1 MEVIKEIKEE
11 PGLSEPSLPEV
22 VTTRV
27 KIPETDSTPSLETM
41 MDLWQKQ
48 QGYIDHLE
56 SKVKKNDSESKDIN
70 NEASRREHLLVVR
83 LATKEQELQEL
94 SNQIAELKA
103 AQAPSTSAMRNALL
117 DPAVNI
123 IVSKLTQ
130 ELDATKS
137 KLSQV
142 NEEMSAW
149 KFTPDSVTGK
159 RLMARCR
166 QLLQENEDIAKMVSS
181 GRLAK
186 LEGELAMHKKLV
198 EEMKKN
204 QVETD
209 DFVQELDEDMEGMQS
224 TIYLLQQQLKESKEQ
239 VTSLQSQLKES
250 QETAA
255 AVVREAASAVT
266 AANAAAAPPHTA
278 DDPEEEEGGEGMDDD
293 NEPET
298 PTKRVGKR
306 ASAPAP
312 DSPAPPSGRRGRS
325 AAAKKTPSKDDGDD
339 ESSRPKRRRAVP
351 QRGGGGGKKTGKK
364 TAAAASAE
372 KDTTEESD
380 EDK

>member
-1 MEVIKEIKEE
+1 MQK
-11 PGLSEPSLPEV
+11 
-22 VTTRV
+22 
-27 KIPETDSTPSLETM
+27 TDSE
-41 MDLWQKQ
+41 
-48 QGYIDHLE
+48 G
-56 SKVKKNDSESKDIN
+56 KDTSS
-70 NEASRREHLLVVR
+70 EASRREHLLVVR

-94 SNQIAELKA
+94 SNQISELKA
-103 AQAPSTSAMRNALL
+103 AQAPTTTAMRNALL

-239 VTSLQSQLKES
+239 VASLQGQLKES

-255 AVVREAASAVT
+255 AVVRDAASAVT
-266 AANAAAAPPHTA
+266 AANAAKAAAAAASQDSTTGEQGPE
-278 DDPEEEEGGEGMDDD
+278 DEPEEVMDEDEPEE
-293 NEPET
+293 ET
-298 PTKRVGKR
+298 PTKRGKR
-306 ASAPAP
+306 AGVVTP
-312 DSPAPPSGRRGRS
+312 DSPASAPGRRGRS
-325 AAAKKTPSKDDGDD
+325 AGAKKTPSKDGGDD
-339 ESSRPKRRRAVP
+339 ETSRPKRRRAVP
-351 QRGGGGGKKTGKK
+351 QRGGAGGKKGGNKK
-364 TAAAASAE
+364 NTAE